1 MNTQPNKLAGRQPE
15 NGEDRDGGIGHDV
28 HESRTHI
35 VVAMRRGTGSPRR
48 VGVGSVVVL
57 GECHLVV
64 VSMIGVCKVHTS
76 DELMRLRDFLD

>member
-35 VVAMRRGTGSPRR
+35 VVVVRRGAGSSGR
-48 VGVGSVVVL
+48 VGSVVVL
-57 GECHLVV
+57 GEYHLVV
-64 VSMIGVCKVHTS
+64 VRVTGIQGAHG
-76 DELMRLRDFLD
+76 R